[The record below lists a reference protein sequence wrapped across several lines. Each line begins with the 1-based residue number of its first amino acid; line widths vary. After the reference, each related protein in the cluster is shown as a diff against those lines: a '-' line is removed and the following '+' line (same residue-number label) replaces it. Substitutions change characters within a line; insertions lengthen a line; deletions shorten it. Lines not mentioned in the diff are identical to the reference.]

1 MDLRKLGK
9 ALLYPPIAILLLLTP
24 IACALLILSFVRFGS
39 ESPTAILSYLL
50 SAYTLTLW
58 GFRMPRIL
66 SALRAL
72 ARENRLLLCLKGDDR
87 FRMNLSLYFALIAN
101 TAYAAFH
108 LGLGAYHKT
117 FWFYSLA
124 GYYFLLALM
133 RLFLWQYT
141 RKHTRGERMR
151 EELLRFRACGVVF
164 LFMNLALS
172 LIVFFMI
179 YWNKTFHH
187 HEITTIAM
195 AAYTFTAFAFAVVNI
210 IKYRR
215 YQSPVYS
222 ASKIIGL
229 AAASVSVLTL
239 EATML
244 ETFGGNMSP
253 ETRRVFLALSGAAIA
268 CFLIIEAL
276 YMIAVGT
283 KKLKR
288 WKDLNEKSEN
298 NEQ

>member
-9 ALLYPPIAILLLLTP
+9 ALLYPPIAIHLLLTP
-24 IACALLILSFVRFGS
+24 VACALLILSFVRFGS

-58 GFRMPRIL
+58 GFRVPRIL

-72 ARENRLLLCLKGDDR
+72 AKENRLLLRWKEDDR
-87 FRMNLSLYFALIAN
+87 FRMNLSLYFALTAN

-108 LGLGAYHKT
+108 LGLGVYHKT

-172 LIVFFMI
+172 MIVFFMI

-195 AAYTFTAFAFAVVNI
+195 AAYTFTAFTLALVNI

-288 WKDLNEKSEN
+288 WNDLNEKSEN
-298 NEQ
+298 NG